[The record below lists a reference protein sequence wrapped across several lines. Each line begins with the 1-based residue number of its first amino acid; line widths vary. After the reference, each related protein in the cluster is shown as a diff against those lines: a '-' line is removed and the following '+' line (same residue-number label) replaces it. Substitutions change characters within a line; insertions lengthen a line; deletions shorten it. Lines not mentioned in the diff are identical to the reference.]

1 MARAYR
7 ASEPVRRNPSALSEL
22 VQAAAYSTDSWLAA
36 SAMLLL
42 ALAGCGRSD
51 IATVTG
57 RVTFRGAAVPDA
69 DVRFILANR
78 PEAVGRTGPGGVY
91 HLSTFRRDDGCFVG
105 KATVA
110 ISPWAEGFESR
121 PDDHLTGRKP
131 EPPMPRPDIPER
143 YRQPHTSP
151 LSADIVPGRQNVHDF
166 ELGQ

>member
-57 RVTFRGAAVPDA
+57 RVTFRGAADG
-69 DVRFILANR
+69 LG
-78 PEAVGRTGPGGVY
+78 AVGDNETYVSIGHRRTGPGGVY
-91 HLSTFRRDDGCFVG
+91 HLSTFRRGDGCFVG
-105 KATVA
+105 KAAVA

-131 EPPMPRPDIPER
+131 EPPRPRPDIPER
-143 YRQPHTSP
+143 YRQPPTSP